1 MVFFKQIMIRIPRY
15 TRYIFF
21 VFSMLFALS
30 TIFRVVFFVLNRIY
44 QVSTSE
50 ELLQAFWFGIR
61 FDLKLAALCTLPLA
75 IFISFTG
82 NRVFEKK
89 WIKLMTSIYATLL
102 FLFITTFYVFD
113 FGYYDYLEIRL
124 DASSLRF
131 FNDLSISSQ
140 MLWESYP
147 VLWIFWFIVLF
158 TFLGFWIHKKG
169 VSKLQP
175 KKTSDNKPKNWVFK
189 TITLLLLGFFIYNS
203 FSHYPLRWS
212 QAFFTQK
219 NKVNQ
224 FALNPVLFFF
234 DSFSFRSEGFDIKEL
249 QKYYPVIADHL
260 QLPKDKIRFERTSAF
275 PDSIPNRLNV
285 VFVMME
291 SVGVKGL
298 SYYGNP
304 LSTSPNIDN
313 VIAKGIRFSNFF
325 TDKGGTAAS
334 VFASLTGL
342 PDIDD
347 VSTASRN
354 PMIVNQRILMNQ
366 FEGFEKL
373 YFLGGSA
380 NWANI
385 RGIFHSNIKD
395 LKIFEEGS
403 YEIENR
409 SDVWG
414 IDDYALFREADKEL
428 KKLHDSKKPFVAYIQ
443 TASNHR
449 PYTYPDQLES
459 FRALSEQDF
468 DEKAFKNSG
477 FKSIEQLNALRYLDF
492 NVGRFLNR
500 AKKSGYYENTIF
512 VFFGDHNSIMDASN
526 HYEIEY
532 NLNLTFKH
540 IPFVIYAP
548 QLFEPRAVNR
558 YGMLIDLFPT
568 VMNLVE
574 INHTNYTLGRDL
586 LDSVNYKSTSSFVYL
601 KQSGEPTIGILK
613 DSLFYKIQL
622 LTKKA
627 FLFDLKDEKQQDL
640 KNVKKETK
648 AYLDSLTM
656 GYYYATKYLYFNNKK
671 D

>member
-1 MVFFKQIMIRIPRY
+1 MFRS
-15 TRYIFF
+15 IFLF
-21 VFSMLFALS
+21 V
-30 TIFRVVFFVLNRIY
+30 NRIY
-44 QVSTSE
+44 EITTSQ
-50 ELLQAFWFGIR
+50 ELQNALWFGVR
-61 FDLKLAALCTLPLA
+61 FDLKLAAICTLPLA
-75 IFISFTG
+75 ILQVFTG
-82 NRVFEKK
+82 DKIFHKK
-89 WIKLMTSIYATLL
+89 WLRRFTNLYLTLL
-102 FLFITTFYVFD
+102 FLVISTFYVFD
-113 FGYYDYLEIRL
+113 FGYFDYLEIRL

-147 VLWIFWFIVLF
+147 VIWIFLFIVF
-158 TFLGFWIHKKG
+158 MSILGFIIN
-169 VSKLQP
+169 
-175 KKTSDNKPKNWVFK
+175 NKRITKIKNETVEFSIKRNYVFK
-189 TITLLLLGFFIYNS
+189 SLTILILSFLIYNS

-234 DSFSFRSEGFDIKEL
+234 DSFSFRSEGFDNKEL
-249 QKYYPVIADHL
+249 QKYYPVLAEHL
-260 QLPKDKIRFERTSAF
+260 QLPKDKILFERKKHF
-275 PDSIPNRLNV
+275 ENPNPKKLNV

-298 SYYGNP
+298 SYYGNA
-304 LSTSPNIDN
+304 LQTTPNIDS
-313 VIAKGIRFSNFF
+313 IISKGINFSNFF

-354 PMIVNQRILMNQ
+354 PMIVNQRVLMNQ
-366 FEGFEKL
+366 FDGFEKL

-395 LKIFEEGS
+395 LRIFEEGS

-428 KKLHDSKKPFVAYIQ
+428 KKRNDSQKPFVAYIQ

-449 PYTYPDQLES
+449 PYTYPNQLES
-459 FRALSEQDF
+459 FKALSESDL
-468 DEKAFKNSG
+468 DETAFKNSG

-492 NVGRFLNR
+492 NIGRFIDR
-500 AKKSGYYENTIF
+500 AKKSGYFDNTVF

-526 HYEIEY
+526 HFEIEY

-540 IPFVIYAP
+540 IPLVIYAP
-548 QLFEPRAVNR
+548 EHVEPKTINR

-568 VMNLVE
+568 VMNLVQL
-574 INHTNYTLGRDL
+574 NHTNYTLGRDL
-586 LDSVNYKSTSSFVYL
+586 LDSITYKNSSSFVYL
-601 KQSGEPTIGILK
+601 KQNGEPTIGILK
-613 DSLFYKIQL
+613 DSLFYKKQL
-622 LTKKA
+622 LTKKS
-627 FLFDLKDEKQQDL
+627 FLYSFKDKTMSDIKNDKKDEFS
-640 KNVKKETK
+640 
-648 AYLDSLTM
+648 YLDSLTL
-656 GYYYATKYLYFNNKK
+656 GYYNATKYLYFNNKK